1 MALRQILEYP
11 NPLLK
16 KRAAPVATI
25 GGEVATL
32 IEDLA
37 ETMYAAP
44 GVGLAATQV
53 GVGQRVIVL
62 DLHGEDEAPGKRLL
76 KLINPEIA
84 EREGEVVWEEGCLSV
99 PGLTAPVK
107 RARRVLVR
115 AWTPEEREVE
125 VEAEELLAVA
135 LQHEIDHLD
144 GRPSLDRLPRRK
156 PDPYRA
162 RPPKPAPRA
171 PQRRRPGRPP
181 CPRSRPRRG
190 RRLRAEP
197 AARRPRPAAPRLH
210 PRPRLAPAAPPRRG
224 ADRLVNPRGRY
235 RHRRHHHG
243 DERGDGRGR
252 H

>member
-16 KRAAPVATI
+16 KRAVPVANI
-25 GGEVATL
+25 AADVVTL
-32 IEDLA
+32 VEDMA

-62 DLHGEDEAPGKRLL
+62 DVRGENEAPGKRLL
-76 KLINPEIA
+76 KLINPEIV

-99 PGLTAPVK
+99 PELTAPVK

-115 AWTPEEREVE
+115 AWTPEEREIQ

-144 GRPSLDRLPRRK
+144 GRLFLDRLSRLKR
-156 PDPYRA
+156 DLYRA
-162 RPPKPAPRA
+162 R
-171 PQRRRPGRPP
+171 QRKLERQGRK
-181 CPRSRPRRG
+181 SSG
-190 RRLRAEP
+190 
-197 AARRPRPAAPRLH
+197 PRPLPI
-210 PRPRLAPAAPPRRG
+210 
-224 ADRLVNPRGRY
+224 
-235 RHRRHHHG
+235 
-243 DERGDGRGR
+243 
-252 H
+252 

>member
-16 KRAAPVATI
+16 KRAAPVADI
-25 GGEVATL
+25 SGEVVTL
-32 IEDLA
+32 VDDLA

-62 DLHGEDEAPGKRLL
+62 DVPGPDETPGKRLL

-99 PGLTAPVK
+99 PDLTAPVN

-115 AWTPEEREVE
+115 AWTTEEKQIE

-135 LQHEIDHLD
+135 LQHEIDHLE
-144 GRPSLDRLPRRK
+144 GRLFLDHLSRLKR
-156 PDPYRA
+156 DFYRA
-162 RPPKPAPRA
+162 R
-171 PQRRRPGRPP
+171 QRKLERQGRKGSASARPV
-181 CPRSRPRRG
+181 
-190 RRLRAEP
+190 LI
-197 AARRPRPAAPRLH
+197 
-210 PRPRLAPAAPPRRG
+210 
-224 ADRLVNPRGRY
+224 
-235 RHRRHHHG
+235 
-243 DERGDGRGR
+243 
-252 H
+252 

>member
-62 DLHGEDEAPGKRLL
+62 DIHREDEAPGKRLL

-99 PGLTAPVK
+99 PGLSAPVK

-115 AWTPEEREVE
+115 AWTAQEREVQ
-125 VEAEELLAVA
+125 VEAEELLAVV

-144 GRPSLDRLPRRK
+144 GRLFLDRLSRLKR
-156 PDPYRA
+156 DLYRA
-162 RPPKPAPRA
+162 R
-171 PQRRRPGRPP
+171 QRKLERQGRKSGGARP
-181 CPRSRPRRG
+181 
-190 RRLRAEP
+190 L
-197 AARRPRPAAPRLH
+197 LI
-210 PRPRLAPAAPPRRG
+210 
-224 ADRLVNPRGRY
+224 
-235 RHRRHHHG
+235 
-243 DERGDGRGR
+243 
-252 H
+252 

>member
-1 MALRQILEYP
+1 MRHKRQCG
-11 NPLLK
+11 
-16 KRAAPVATI
+16 ATI
-25 GGEVATL
+25 LATQSRIQELPMAILKIARMGNPVLLRKCNPVPDPGAPEIRQLVA
-32 IEDLA
+32 DMM
-37 ETMYAAP
+37 ETMEDAP

-62 DLHGEDEAPGKRLL
+62 DVHGEDEAPGKRLL

-144 GRPSLDRLPRRK
+144 GRLFLDRLSRLKR
-156 PDPYRA
+156 DLYRA
-162 RPPKPAPRA
+162 R
-171 PQRRRPGRPP
+171 QRKLERQGRKSGGARP
-181 CPRSRPRRG
+181 
-190 RRLRAEP
+190 L
-197 AARRPRPAAPRLH
+197 LI
-210 PRPRLAPAAPPRRG
+210 
-224 ADRLVNPRGRY
+224 
-235 RHRRHHHG
+235 
-243 DERGDGRGR
+243 
-252 H
+252 

>member
-16 KRAAPVATI
+16 KRAAAVASI
-25 GGEVATL
+25 GGELVAL
-32 IEDLA
+32 VEDMA

-62 DLHGEDEAPGKRLL
+62 DVRNSDEPPGKRLL

-99 PGLTAPVK
+99 PGLSAPVK
-107 RARRVLVR
+107 RSRRVLVR
-115 AWTPEEREVE
+115 AWTPEEREIQ

-144 GRPSLDRLPRRK
+144 GRLFLDRLSRLKR
-156 PDPYRA
+156 DLYRA
-162 RPPKPAPRA
+162 R
-171 PQRRRPGRPP
+171 RRKLERLGRP
-181 CPRSRPRRG
+181 SG
-190 RRLRAEP
+190 G
-197 AARRPRPAAPRLH
+197 PRPLPI
-210 PRPRLAPAAPPRRG
+210 
-224 ADRLVNPRGRY
+224 
-235 RHRRHHHG
+235 
-243 DERGDGRGR
+243 
-252 H
+252 